1 MGHDAKAADLPRRP
15 RAVAV
20 KELVNRLMF
29 LVCSRRQKR
38 VEATILGL
46 SSQCRGGVMWFKVE
60 NRRTSLGQKF
70 VIRCNSEIAGNRIVE
85 ERPAKGVTAAR
96 KAAEI
101 LATTLNVT
109 ATVYGTDSEGEFVYG
124 VHEVADGA
132 ASAASPLIKQLFA
145 ESAAASLAFKDQLLA
160 DIPEDTIRGFAS
172 MSAALGYIVAQH
184 KQIKRAAAPQI
195 SYSTLFRI
203 FCGVGDPSVL
213 SLPSDDATIA
223 ILTQKLADM
232 PGWMWLSDLPGVGA
246 ADRNVVT
253 PNVRPAKVTLN
264 IDGEL
269 QVIRPR
275 TVFRGTILENGA
287 KFMLIVQPSDRRGP
301 QSRDSVGL
309 VYLEKDETAV
319 VALVSRLLRESNPFK
334 GRIVLVNRD
343 LRTVRTR
350 MSTRLWD
357 DIIPNE
363 HARAELDFIAA
374 SIRNREM
381 LKAEG
386 LSIRRGLLLSGPPGD
401 GKSTAIECFVNG
413 IAGEAT
419 IIIVEAVEHIRVVY
433 HLAQMLA
440 PAVVILED
448 LDLMTKSRDNP
459 YAFAVKD
466 DVTGELLQVLSGG
479 SAYADIVTI
488 ATTNH
493 PEAIDEALAKR
504 AGRFDAHI
512 RMGYP
517 SDGDKQRILQLY
529 LDRFGV
535 NDDVTR
541 HRLQQTLQ
549 RDLGRLHLVPAHI
562 EEFVK
567 AGIKRARLAGRAP
580 EYLDFEPGIE
590 ATKSI
595 ATPKPST

>member
-1 MGHDAKAADLPRRP
+1 
-15 RAVAV
+15 
-20 KELVNRLMF
+20 
-29 LVCSRRQKR
+29 
-38 VEATILGL
+38 
-46 SSQCRGGVMWFKVE
+46 MWFKVE
-60 NRRTSLGQKF
+60 NKRSSTGQKY
-70 VIRCNSEIAGNRIVE
+70 VVRCKSEIADNCVVE
-85 ERPAKGVTAAR
+85 ERPAKGLIAAR
-96 KAAEI
+96 KTAEI

-124 VHEVADGA
+124 VHEIADGA
-132 ASAASPLIKQLFA
+132 ASATSPIIKQLFA
-145 ESAAASLAFKDQLLA
+145 ESATASLAFKDQLLA
-160 DIPEDTIRGFAS
+160 NIPEDTIKGFAS
-172 MSAALGYIVAQH
+172 MSAALGYIVTQH
-184 KQIKRAAAPQI
+184 KQIKRASTPQI

-203 FCGVGDPSVL
+203 FCGASDPSVL

-246 ADRNVVT
+246 ADRNIVM

-275 TVFRGTILENGA
+275 TVFRGTVPESGA
-287 KFMLIVQPSDRRGP
+287 QFMLIVQPSERRGFC
-301 QSRDSVGL
+301 DSVGL

-334 GRIVLVNRD
+334 GRVVLVNRD
-343 LRTVRTR
+343 LRTVRSR
-350 MSTRLWD
+350 MSGRSWG
-357 DIIPNE
+357 DIIPHE
-363 HARAELDFIAA
+363 RARAELDFVAA
-374 SIRNREM
+374 SVRNRDM

-401 GKSTAIECFVNG
+401 GKSTAIECFVND

-433 HLAQMLA
+433 HLAQTLA

-459 YAFAVKD
+459 YALAVKD

-479 SAYADIVTI
+479 SAYSDIVTI

-493 PEAIDEALAKR
+493 PEAIDGALAKR
-504 AGRFDAHI
+504 AGRFDVHI
-512 RMGYP
+512 RLGYP
-517 SDGDKQRILQLY
+517 SDADKQRILELY

-535 NDDVTR
+535 NDDLTR
-541 HRLQQTLQ
+541 LRLQQALQ

-567 AGIKRARLAGRAP
+567 AGIKRARLAGRTP

-595 ATPKPST
+595 ATAKPSA

>member
-1 MGHDAKAADLPRRP
+1 
-15 RAVAV
+15 
-20 KELVNRLMF
+20 
-29 LVCSRRQKR
+29 
-38 VEATILGL
+38 
-46 SSQCRGGVMWFKVE
+46 MWFKVE
-60 NRRTSLGQKF
+60 NKRSSTGQKYA
-70 VIRCNSEIAGNRIVE
+70 VRCSTDIGGRGVVE
-85 ERPAKGVTAAR
+85 ERLVKGVIAAR
-96 KAAEI
+96 KTAEI
-101 LATTLNVT
+101 LATSLNVT
-109 ATVYGTDSEGEFVYG
+109 ATAYGSDSDGEFVYG
-124 VHEVADGA
+124 VHEIADAA
-132 ASAASPLIKQLFA
+132 ASANSAIIKQLYA
-145 ESAAASLAFKDQLLA
+145 ESASASLAFKDQLLA
-160 DIPEDTIRGFAS
+160 SIPEDTIKGFAS
-172 MSAALGYIVAQH
+172 ISAALGYLVAQH
-184 KQIKRAAAPQI
+184 KQIKRAATPQI

-203 FCGVGDPSVL
+203 FCGAGDPSVL

-232 PGWMWLSDLPGVGA
+232 PGWMWLSELSGVGA
-246 ADRNVVT
+246 ADRNVVM
-253 PNVRPAKVTLN
+253 PNARANRVTLN
-264 IDGEL
+264 IDGQL
-269 QVIRPR
+269 QIIRPR
-275 TVFRGTILENGA
+275 TVFRGTVPESGA
-287 KFMLIVQPSDRRGP
+287 QFMLIVQPAERRGF
-301 QSRDSVGL
+301 SSTRDSVGL
-309 VYLEKDETAV
+309 VYLEQDEASV

-334 GRIVLVNRD
+334 GRVVLVNRD
-343 LRTVRTR
+343 LRTVRSR
-350 MSTRLWD
+350 MSDRSWN
-357 DIIPNE
+357 DIVPHE

-386 LSIRRGLLLSGPPGD
+386 LTIRRGLLLSGPPGD
-401 GKSTAIECFVNG
+401 GKSTAIECFVND
-413 IAGEAT
+413 ISAEAT
-419 IIIVEAVEHIRVVY
+419 IIIVEAVEHIRAVY

-459 YAFAVKD
+459 YAFAAKD

-493 PEAIDEALAKR
+493 PQAIDEALSKR

-517 SDGDKQRILQLY
+517 SDADKDRILGLY
-529 LDRFGV
+529 LDRFNV
-535 NDDVTR
+535 NDGFTR
-541 HRLQQTLQ
+541 RRLQQALN

-580 EYLDFEPGIE
+580 EYSDFEPGIE

-595 ATPKPST
+595 ATQKPSSSSSS

>member
-1 MGHDAKAADLPRRP
+1 
-15 RAVAV
+15 VA
-20 KELVNRLMF
+20 
-29 LVCSRRQKR
+29 
-38 VEATILGL
+38 
-46 SSQCRGGVMWFKVE
+46 
-60 NRRTSLGQKF
+60 TSLGL
-70 VIRCNSEIAGNRIVE
+70 R
-85 ERPAKGVTAAR
+85 
-96 KAAEI
+96 
-101 LATTLNVT
+101 
-109 ATVYGTDSEGEFVYG
+109 
-124 VHEVADGA
+124 
-132 ASAASPLIKQLFA
+132 
-145 ESAAASLAFKDQLLA
+145 DQLLA
-160 DIPEDTIRGFAS
+160 NIPEDTIKGFAS
-172 MSAALGYIVAQH
+172 MSAALGYMVAQH
-184 KQIKRAAAPQI
+184 KQIKRAAKPQI

-203 FCGVGDPSVL
+203 FCGDGAPTTL

-223 ILTQKLADM
+223 LLTQKLEDL
-232 PGWMWLSDLPGVGA
+232 PGWMWLGELNGVGA
-246 ADRNVVT
+246 ADRNVVV
-253 PNVRPAKVTLN
+253 PNAHPNRVTLN

-269 QVIRPR
+269 QIIRPK
-275 TVFRGTILENGA
+275 TVFRGAVPESDTQ
-287 KFMLIVQPSDRRGP
+287 FMLVVQPGDRRSVNP
-301 QSRDSVGL
+301 TRDSVGL

-319 VALVSRLLRESNPFK
+319 VSLVNRLLRESNPFK
-334 GRIVLVNRD
+334 GRVVLINRD
-343 LRTVRTR
+343 LRTVRSR
-350 MSTRLWD
+350 MSERAWK
-357 DIIPNE
+357 DIVPHE
-363 HARAELDFIAA
+363 QARAELDFIAA

-401 GKSTAIECFVNG
+401 GKSTAIECFVND

-419 IIIVEAVEHIRVVY
+419 IIIVEAVERIRAVY

-448 LDLMTKSRDNP
+448 LDLMTKSRENP

-504 AGRFDAHI
+504 AGRFDAHV

-517 SDGDKQRILQLY
+517 NDADKQSILDLY

-535 NDDVTR
+535 SDEFTR
-541 HRLQQTLQ
+541 RRLQQTLNH
-549 RDLGRLHLVPAHI
+549 DLGRLHLVPAHI

-567 AGIKRARLAGRAP
+567 AGIKRARLARRAP
-580 EYLDFEPGIE
+580 EYQDFEPGIE

-595 ATPKPST
+595 ATLKPSVKN

>member
-1 MGHDAKAADLPRRP
+1 
-15 RAVAV
+15 
-20 KELVNRLMF
+20 
-29 LVCSRRQKR
+29 
-38 VEATILGL
+38 
-46 SSQCRGGVMWFKVE
+46 MWFKVE
-60 NRRTSLGQKF
+60 NTRSSIGQKYI
-70 VIRCNSEIAGNRIVE
+70 VRCKSEIAGSGVVE
-85 ERPAKGVTAAR
+85 ERPVKGVTAAR
-96 KAAEI
+96 KTAEI
-101 LATTLNVT
+101 LASSLNVT
-109 ATVYGTDSEGEFVYG
+109 ATVYGIDPEGEFVYG

-132 ASAASPLIKQLFA
+132 AAASNPLIKQLFA
-145 ESAAASLAFKDQLLA
+145 ESAAASLALKDQLLA
-160 DIPEDTIRGFAS
+160 NIPEDTIKGFAS
-172 MSAALGYIVAQH
+172 MSAALGYLVAQH
-184 KQIKRAAAPQI
+184 KQIKRAATPQI

-203 FCGVGDPSVL
+203 FCGASNPSVL

-223 ILTQKLADM
+223 LLTQKLADM

-246 ADRNVVT
+246 ADRNVVMS
-253 PNVRPAKVTLN
+253 NARPTRVTLN

-269 QVIRPR
+269 QIIRPR
-275 TVFRGTILENGA
+275 TVFRGTVPESGA
-287 KFMLIVQPSDRRGP
+287 QFMLIVQPGERRGVG
-301 QSRDSVGL
+301 STRDSVGL
-309 VYLEKDETAV
+309 VYLEKDEAAV
-319 VALVSRLLRESNPFK
+319 VALVGRLLRESNPFK
-334 GRIVLVNRD
+334 GRVVLVNRD
-343 LRTVRTR
+343 LRTVRSR
-350 MSTRLWD
+350 ISDRSWSN
-357 DIIPNE
+357 IIPHE

-374 SIRNREM
+374 SIRNRDM

-401 GKSTAIECFVNG
+401 GKSTAIECFVND

-419 IIIVEAVEHIRVVY
+419 IIIVEAVEHIRAVY

-459 YAFAVKD
+459 YAFAIKD

-493 PEAIDEALAKR
+493 PQAIDEALAKR

-517 SDGDKQRILQLY
+517 SDADKQRILELY

-535 NDDVTR
+535 NDDFTR
-541 HRLQQTLQ
+541 HRLQQALQ

-567 AGIKRARLAGRAP
+567 AGIKRARLAGRPP
-580 EYLDFEPGIE
+580 EYLDFEPGME

-595 ATPKPST
+595 ATAKPSA